1 LALNGVA
8 SFRLITLGTLRLVD
22 QVGRDAAHGQ
32 RKLLALLAY
41 LARRSPRAVTR
52 EELAALMWG
61 ERPEENAR
69 ASLRQALFQLK
80 RTLGDVLDVTPE
92 SATLRIDDLDFDAAA
107 LEIDVASGRFR
118 EAALRWNG
126 EFLQGAEDS
135 GGETFRVWLESER
148 ARLRRLLSR
157 ALDALTSDAA
167 ARGAWAE
174 AVTWAERWSDALPLE
189 ERPLLRLVE
198 LLSFAG
204 RTVEALAR
212 HSGYVA
218 RVRTEYGVAPSE
230 EFLRFG
236 KQLERRVRDS
246 ASRLSGKAEDRA
258 SDDIRPSEMVGREA
272 AFAQLTSAWHEARRG
287 RATVVVV
294 EGDAGVGKTRL
305 AEEFLR
311 TVEPRGSAFVVL
323 RARAYDPDREV
334 RLALARELLAPLRDA
349 PGLLGAPRAALAELA
364 RLVPSVQEQIRD
376 LPGPSDYVRALDEAV
391 ARILADVS
399 AEAPVVVF
407 VDDLPRTDPESRRLV
422 LSLARRLQRDARVL
436 MLLTARSGEL
446 GRPDELRDLR
456 GLRQLKLKPLE
467 LADVEALVSSMLTLS
482 TDARRLLAE
491 RLAAES
497 GGVPFVIVE
506 KVGAMVDEGQIVQDV
521 NGVWQLASTFDAKPS
536 SRGDFVIRALT
547 GRYTTEGV
555 LAKGGVLTTFA
566 AFDAR
571 AGRQVELHVPNR
583 RVAAATEADHFMR
596 TFERVAALNHPGI
609 IPVVDYGATGGVLF
623 FATPRVEGAPLRD
636 RIERERPLALDE
648 SVRIAADVGR
658 ALAHAHARG
667 VHHRDLRPKHIIV
680 AARGILV
687 ARLGLADAL
696 AASSTPDREGP
707 DDTGVLIGA
716 PAYLSPEQLAGEIT
730 DGARS
735 DIYSVGCVLYEM
747 LTGEPP
753 FGGRGRGLIAR
764 KLTEPAPSVR
774 NIRDGVPDALDQLV
788 RRCLARMPADRYPS
802 ADDLADALDRVRAT
816 LSRRESPARVAGQ
829 AVQISDS

>member
-1 LALNGVA
+1 MA
-8 SFRLITLGTLRLVD
+8 SFRLITLGALRLVD
-22 QVGRDAAHGQ
+22 ATGRDLAHGQ

-41 LARRSPRAVTR
+41 LARRAPRALTR
-52 EELAALMWG
+52 EDLATLMWG

-80 RTLGDVLDVTPE
+80 RTLGDVMDVTPE
-92 SATLRIDDLDFDAAA
+92 SAALRADALDFDAAA
-107 LEIDVASGRFR
+107 FEADVAAGRFR

-126 EFLQGAEDS
+126 EFLQGAEDA
-135 GGETFRVWLESER
+135 GGENYRVWLESER

-157 ALDALTSDAA
+157 ALDALSSDAA
-167 ARGAWAE
+167 ARGAWPE
-174 AVTWAERWSDALPLE
+174 AVTWAERWADALPLE

-212 HSGYVA
+212 HAGYVA
-218 RVRTEYGVAPSE
+218 RVRAELGVDPSE

-236 KQLERRVRDS
+236 KQLERRVRD
-246 ASRLSGKAEDRA
+246 GTP
-258 SDDIRPSEMVGREA
+258 RPSAKADASGREAIRTPEMVGRQT
-272 AFAQLTSAWHEARRG
+272 AFAELTSAWHEARRG

-305 AEEFLR
+305 SEEFLR
-311 TVEPRGSAFVVL
+311 TVEPRGAAFVVL
-323 RARAYDPDREV
+323 RARAYDADREV
-334 RLALARELLAPLRDA
+334 RLALVRELLAPLRDA

-376 LPGPSDYVRALDEAV
+376 LPGPSDYGRALDEAV

-399 AEAPVVVF
+399 SEAPVLVF
-407 VDDLPRTDPESRRLV
+407 VDDLPRTDAESRRLV

-456 GLRQLKLKPLE
+456 GIRQLRLKPLE
-467 LADVEALVSSMLTLS
+467 LTDVEALVSSMLPLS
-482 TDARRLLAE
+482 TDSRRLVAE

-497 GGVPFVIVE
+497 GGVPSIVVE
-506 KVGAMVDEGQIVQDV
+506 KVGAMVEEAQIVQDV
-521 NGVWQLASTFDAKPS
+521 NGIWQLASAFDAARSP
-536 SRGDFVIRALT
+536 RGDFVVRALT
-547 GRYTTEGV
+547 GRYTIEGV
-555 LAKGGVLTTFA
+555 LSKGGVLTTYA

-583 RVAAATEADHFMR
+583 RVAAAAEADHFMQ
-596 TFERVAALNHPGI
+596 TFERVASLAHPGI
-609 IPVVDYGATGGVLF
+609 VPVVDYGATGGVLF
-623 FATPRVEGAPLRD
+623 FATPHVDGPSLRD
-636 RIERERPLALDE
+636 RIARERPLPLDE
-648 SVRIAADVGR
+648 SLRIAADVAR
-658 ALAHAHARG
+658 ALALAHARG

-680 AARGILV
+680 TARGGMV

-696 AASSTPDREGP
+696 SASSGVEGGGS

-716 PAYLSPEQLAGEIT
+716 PAYLSPEQLAGESS
-730 DGARS
+730 DGGRS
-735 DIYSVGCVLYEM
+735 DIYSLGCLLYEM

-774 NIRDGVPDALDQLV
+774 NIRDGVPEELDQIV
-788 RRCLARMPADRYPS
+788 RRCLARMPADRYQN
-802 ADDLADALDRVRAT
+802 ADDLADVIDGVRAT
-816 LSRRESPARVAGQ
+816 LTRRASPARDADR
-829 AVQISDS
+829 AVQTSDSG

>member
-1 LALNGVA
+1 VA
-8 SFRLITLGTLRLVD
+8 PFRLITLGALRLVD
-22 QVGRDAAHGQ
+22 TTGRDVAHGQ

-41 LARRSPRAVTR
+41 LARRTPRAMTR
-52 EELAALMWG
+52 EELATLMWG

-80 RTLGDVLDVTPE
+80 RTLGDRLDVTPD
-92 SATLRIDDLDFDAAA
+92 SAALRIDGLDFDVAA
-107 LEIDVASGRFR
+107 LEADVAGGRFR
-118 EAALRWNG
+118 DAALRWNG
-126 EFLQGAEDS
+126 EFLQGAEDA

-167 ARGAWAE
+167 ARGAWPE

-189 ERPLLRLVE
+189 ERPLQRLVE

-204 RTVEALAR
+204 RIVEALAR

-218 RVRTEYGVAPSE
+218 RVRAELGVPPSE

-236 KQLERRVRDS
+236 RQLERRVRDG
-246 ASRLSGKAEDRA
+246 ASRLSAKADDRGA
-258 SDDIRPSEMVGREA
+258 EAIGPPEMVGREA

-305 AEEFLR
+305 SEEFLR
-311 TVEPRGSAFVVL
+311 TVEPRGAAFVVL
-323 RARAYDPDREV
+323 RARAYDADREV
-334 RLALARELLAPLRDA
+334 RLALARELLSPLRDA
-349 PGLLGAPRAALAELA
+349 PGLLGAPRSALAELA

-376 LPGPSDYVRALDEAV
+376 LPGPSDYGRALDEAIV
-391 ARILADVS
+391 RILADVS
-399 AEAPVVVF
+399 TEAPVVVF
-407 VDDLPRTDPESRRLV
+407 VDDLPGTDAESRRLV
-422 LSLARRLQRDARVL
+422 LSIARRLQRDARVL

-456 GLRQLKLKPLE
+456 GLRQLRLKPLE
-467 LADVEALVSSMLTLS
+467 LGDVEALVSSMLSLS
-482 TDARRLLAE
+482 TDSRRLLAE

-497 GGVPFVIVE
+497 GGLPSVIVE
-506 KVGAMVDEGQIVQDV
+506 KVGALVEERQIVQDM
-521 NGVWQLASTFDAKPS
+521 NGLWQLASTFDTRRS
-536 SRGDFVIRALT
+536 SRADFVVRALS

-555 LAKGGVLTTFA
+555 LAKGGVLTTYA

-583 RVAAATEADHFMR
+583 RVASATEADHFMH
-596 TFERVAALNHPGI
+596 TFERVAALAHPGI
-609 IPVVDYGATGGVLF
+609 VPVVDYGATGGVLF
-623 FATPRVEGAPLRD
+623 FATPRVEGPSLRE
-636 RIERERPLALDE
+636 RVERERPLALDE
-648 SVRIAADVGR
+648 SVRIAADVAR

-667 VHHRDLRPKHIIV
+667 VYHRDLRPKHVILTP
-680 AARGILV
+680 RGTLV
-687 ARLGLADAL
+687 GRLGVADAL
-696 AASSTPDREGP
+696 GASSGPEGEGA

-716 PAYLSPEQLAGEIT
+716 PAYLTPEQLAGERT
-730 DGARS
+730 DGPRS
-735 DIYSVGCVLYEM
+735 DIYSLGCVLFEM

-764 KLTEPAPSVR
+764 KLTQPAPSVR
-774 NIRDGVPDALDQLV
+774 NTRDGVPEELDQLI
-788 RRCLARMPADRYPS
+788 RRCLARVPAERYPT
-802 ADDLADALDRVRAT
+802 ADHLADALDQVRAM
-816 LSRRESPARVAGQ
+816 LSRKESPARVAGR
-829 AVQISDS
+829 AVQISDSG